1 MYVYTNWR
9 MMTSL
14 LVGWQRLEE
23 LKRNHEMEMAEV
35 LRKSRYENGEK
46 LEAMQRGYDKQ
57 VHELNVSAAWLRQA
71 GPRSRLT
78 KQ

>member
-57 VHELNVSAAWLRQA
+57 VHELNVSA
-71 GPRSRLT
+71 S
-78 KQ
+78 

>member
-1 MYVYTNWR
+1 MKDLTTVRHTNLYSCVR
-9 MMTSL
+9 VL
-14 LVGWQRLEE
+14 ELAHDDIIVGWQRLEE

-57 VHELNVSAAWLRQA
+57 VHELNVSAR
-71 GPRSRLT
+71 
-78 KQ
+78 